1 MEMCIDDPR
10 TGFANLFDTH
20 PSVDARVK
28 ALVDFA
34 GGHDPGP
41 LEIEAPESPED
52 EQGEQETP
60 EALPR
65 GPWNQQPDQP
75 QDQQGQTQRPSGGP
89 WGTSPPTGGP
99 WGNRDKTN

>member
-52 EQGEQETP
+52 EQVEQETP